1 MGSDTSGWGTVG
13 TLTAPDCLMWEQ
25 TWGETTRR
33 LMDGDGWRRT
43 HDRAGSVAMG
53 TSTRRRSICPFLKML
68 LQFHAFTGKWIHLL
82 YILLWHPSRSCL
94 VAPCMTTFSLYVS
107 YVKVVFQLRM
117 LCGSL
122 ILLVWVTCFVQ
133 TYFSLMLW
141 LALETT
147 LLKQTV
153 TIATWP
159 KSLISL
165 RKLVI

>member
-33 LMDGDGWRRT
+33 LMDGDGRRRT

-68 LQFHAFTGKWIHLL
+68 LQFHAFTGKLLHIL
-82 YILLWHPSRSCL
+82 YILLHHPSRSCL
-94 VAPCMTTFSLYVS
+94 VATCMTAFSLCLS
-107 YVKVVFQLRM
+107 QVKVIFHYGLLT

-122 ILLVWVTCFVQ
+122 IMLVCVMCFLQ
-133 TYFSLMLW
+133 TYFGLMLW

-147 LLKQTV
+147 LLKLTV
-153 TIATWP
+153 TIAT
-159 KSLISL
+159 
-165 RKLVI
+165 